1 MNRLNRKLV
10 VLASVALLGLAG
22 CASKGGSNF
31 FSDSMVTASVK
42 KAIYNEPS
50 LKVTAIS
57 VATDGG
63 VVSLSGAVKSPRE
76 KARAAEVARN
86 VEGVK
91 RVKNELKVGQK

>member
-1 MNRLNRKLV
+1 MNQLNRKLM

-31 FSDSMVTASVK
+31 FSDARVTASVK

-57 VATDGG
+57 VSTEGS
-63 VVSLSGAVKSPRE
+63 VVSLSGSVKTPRE
-76 KARAAEVARN
+76 RTRAAEVARN

-91 RVKNELKVGQK
+91 RVKNELKVSQK